1 MQKIVQRLECLNG
14 KDGKFIKID
23 RFLKFMIQ
31 LLKLKKKSLIMNIK
45 LNNINMVTLIGMMV
59 QRVHMVIFYIWMSQ
73 QIHIKIELRELF
85 YKLLLLMM

>member
-45 LNNINMVTLIGMMV
+45 SNNINMVMLIGTMV
-59 QRVHMVIFYIWMSQ
+59 QTVHTVILNTWMN
-73 QIHIKIELRELF
+73 HIIMINTDNY
-85 YKLLLLMM
+85 YKHLLLMM